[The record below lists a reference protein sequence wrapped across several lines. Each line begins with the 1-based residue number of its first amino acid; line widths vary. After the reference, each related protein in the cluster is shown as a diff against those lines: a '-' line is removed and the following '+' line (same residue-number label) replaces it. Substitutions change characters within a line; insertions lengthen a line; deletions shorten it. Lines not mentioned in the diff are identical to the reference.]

1 MKRLCT
7 LLLARFRKL
16 EKLLLLVFGEVQYG
30 CRPNLFGL
38 RGLEGTMVLNFRPGT
53 CRLGIDRLDFG
64 QEGADVL

>member
-7 LLLARFRKL
+7 LLLAGFRKL

-38 RGLEGTMVLNFRPGT
+38 RGLEGTMVLNFRPG
-53 CRLGIDRLDFG
+53 RLGRLDS
-64 QEGADVL
+64 Q